1 MKTLRYILI
10 RLAQAIPV
18 LLGVSI
24 ITFVLMA
31 ATPGDPVRL
40 LVGDRATPETIAAI
54 RDQYGLDEPVLIQY
68 FTYLGNLV
76 QGDLGASLRYR
87 LPVFDLIVQHYPVT
101 LFLVIYTI
109 ILTLPPVIILAVLSA
124 RNPNGFADQVIRIL
138 GVLGLAVPVFWL
150 SLLFA
155 RLFGVTLGWFPVSGY
170 GETFPEH
177 LRHLFL
183 PALSTMIWVVPILV
197 RTLRAALLEEMN
209 RDYVV
214 TGLSKGLG
222 QREIFKSHV
231 FPNSL
236 LPTINLFAVIV
247 AYLLGG
253 SVIVETVYA
262 VPGMGKLMVDS
273 ILARDYF
280 VVQGATL
287 VFAVTTILVMLA
299 VDLLS
304 AVIDPRVAP

>member
-1 MKTLRYILI
+1 MKTFRYILI

-68 FTYLGNLV
+68 FTYLGNVV

-155 RLFGVTLGWFPVSGY
+155 R
-170 GETFPEH
+170 
-177 LRHLFL
+177 
-183 PALSTMIWVVPILV
+183 
-197 RTLRAALLEEMN
+197 
-209 RDYVV
+209 
-214 TGLSKGLG
+214 
-222 QREIFKSHV
+222 
-231 FPNSL
+231 
-236 LPTINLFAVIV
+236 
-247 AYLLGG
+247 
-253 SVIVETVYA
+253 
-262 VPGMGKLMVDS
+262 
-273 ILARDYF
+273 
-280 VVQGATL
+280 
-287 VFAVTTILVMLA
+287 
-299 VDLLS
+299 
-304 AVIDPRVAP
+304 